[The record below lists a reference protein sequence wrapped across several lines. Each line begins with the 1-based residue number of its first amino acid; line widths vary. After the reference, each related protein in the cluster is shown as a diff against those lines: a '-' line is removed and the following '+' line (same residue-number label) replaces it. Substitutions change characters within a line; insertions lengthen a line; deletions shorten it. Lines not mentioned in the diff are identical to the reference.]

1 VNLFIRESAQE
12 DIVSQFEWYAE
23 RGLAKIARRFRAATF
38 DAIDAL
44 VAMPHAGTPRRS
56 GNLRLVGLRSWPI
69 KGFDELNVYYL
80 AGPDLLT
87 VIRVLHDK
95 RNIAVILDDQELEE
109 R

>member
-1 VNLFIRESAQE
+1 VNLFIQEAAQD

-23 RGLAKIARRFRAATF
+23 RGLAAIARRFRAATF

-44 VAMPHAGTPRRS
+44 VAMPHAGTPRPS
-56 GNLRLVGLRSWPI
+56 GNRQLAGLRSWPI

-87 VIRVLHDK
+87 VIRILHDK
-95 RNIAVILDDQELEE
+95 RNIQAILDDQELEE
-109 R
+109 P